1 MNKAAVKYIRYFFIF
16 TANTCTTYQV
26 TAYIHY
32 TDTNL
37 LELLA
42 QHDRLAF
49 DTLYDRYWELL
60 YHAAYK
66 RLKDKEQCRDIIQ
79 DVFVDLWC
87 RRGQVKISN
96 LKAYL
101 LTAVRFQVYKVI
113 AKEKA
118 GPAFFELYETIA
130 SSSFGAEGNIMEKEL
145 LHYVKAWIDVLPEKK
160 RRIFLLHTEED
171 LSTKEIADEL
181 SISQKTVQNQLGTT
195 IQRLRLHIA
204 SFFMLF

>member
-1 MNKAAVKYIRYFFIF
+1 
-16 TANTCTTYQV
+16 V

-32 TDTNL
+32 TDTKL

-42 QHDRLAF
+42 QDDRMAF
-49 DTLYDRYWELL
+49 DTLYDRYWEIL

-79 DVFVDLWC
+79 DVFVDMWC

-96 LKAYL
+96 PKAYL
-101 LTAVRFQVYKVI
+101 LTAVSFQVYKLV
-113 AKEKA
+113 AREKA

-130 SSSFGAEGNIMEKEL
+130 ASSFGAEGNLIEKEL
-145 LHYVKAWIDVLPEKK
+145 LNYVKAWIEVLPEKK
-160 RRIFLLHTEED
+160 RKIFLLHTEDD

-181 SISQKTVQNQLGTT
+181 SIPQKTVQNQLGAT

-204 SFFMLF
+204 SFFMLLVLGLLLFLF